1 MDSYFINGDDHP
13 RMPLVPSIHLWQQS
27 NQRETQPVTARLTA
41 CVADDLRRSSQVIQP
56 RHRCALA
63 LSVSSK
69 RHLGFST
76 KICGH
81 STALARRL
89 TEGSCCTDC

>member
-13 RMPLVPSIHLWQQS
+13 RMALVPGIHLWQQS

-56 RHRCALA
+56 RHRCAPV
-63 LSVSSK
+63 LSLPNVTLDFQPK
-69 RHLGFST
+69 FVA
-76 KICGH
+76 
-81 STALARRL
+81 TAQR
-89 TEGSCCTDC
+89 